1 MIKKSIGIF
10 ANDLSKNEK
19 LILKIKEFFY
29 SNEYKPDIFVFSDNA
44 KVKGF
49 SHTAVLSSFY
59 MRFHKDEI
67 VFLDINDYLINKDK
81 ILAHCSIVIEP
92 SEIQTHKLNRKILE
106 NCDLLTIHNGTL
118 RITEYAKL

>member
-1 MIKKSIGIF
+1 
-10 ANDLSKNEK
+10 
-19 LILKIKEFFY
+19 
-29 SNEYKPDIFVFSDNA
+29 
-44 KVKGF
+44 
-49 SHTAVLSSFY
+49 